1 MNDRTPAEAFAP
13 GEILRD
19 ELEVRGWT
27 QTEFAQI
34 LGRPVQVVNEIISAK
49 RGITPETAKAFAA
62 ALGTSAQLWMNLE
75 SSYQLSKADPA
86 PERISRE
93 AKLREK
99 FPLREMVK
107 RGWIEPSDER
117 GEIEARL
124 CRFFHLQSI
133 DDPISL
139 PHAAKRSVGKDEAG
153 EPLSS
158 IQMAWLFRV
167 KQIAAAMQV
176 NAYSEKA
183 LRDALPQLE
192 ALTTEPEEAR
202 RVARILADCGVR
214 FVIVEPVP
222 GSKIDGVCFWVNGNR
237 SPVIGMTLRFDR
249 NDNFWFVL
257 RHEIEHVLRKH
268 GQLAMIIDEL
278 GAGDGSASAVTDEE
292 RIANEAA
299 QEFCVPK
306 REMDDFI
313 ARTRPF
319 FSEEKIVRFARRI
332 HRHPGIVIGQL
343 QHRIEKRDHL
353 NKLKIKIRQHVT
365 SSALTDGWGQTAAI

>member
-1 MNDRTPAEAFAP
+1 MTDRTPAEAFPP

-19 ELEVRGWT
+19 ELEARGWT

-34 LGRPVQVVNEIISAK
+34 IGRPIQVVNEIISAK
-49 RGITPETAKAFAA
+49 RSVTPETAKALAA

-75 SSYQLSKADPA
+75 SSYQLSKAAPA

-107 RGWIEPSDER
+107 RGWIEASEERDET
-117 GEIEARL
+117 EARL
-124 CRFFHLQSI
+124 LKFFHLQSI

-139 PHAAKRSVGKDEAG
+139 PHAAKRSVGNGEI
-153 EPLSS
+153 EPLPS
-158 IQMAWLFRV
+158 IQLAWLFRV
-167 KQIAAAMQV
+167 KQIAEVVQAK
-176 NAYSEKA
+176 AYSEKA

-192 ALTTEPEEAR
+192 ALTMDPEEAR
-202 RVARILADCGVR
+202 HVARILMDCGVR

-268 GQLAMIIDEL
+268 GQSAMIIDEL
-278 GAGDGSASAVTDEE
+278 GAGDGSASGVTEEE
-292 RIANEAA
+292 RVANEAG

-313 ARTRPF
+313 ARVRPF

-343 QHRIEKRDHL
+343 QHRIEKPDHL
-353 NKLKIKIRQHVT
+353 NKLKAKIRQYVT
-365 SSALTDGWGQTAAI
+365 SGALTDGWGQTAAI